1 MMSSK
6 WAPRLTPEQVKLAV
20 PNYYWWHTIDL
31 GNGIVTPGQKSAELM
46 EIEINGAFE
55 GIDFTGKRVLDA
67 GCWNGGFSVEAARR
81 GAREV
86 VGLDHDRPAIR
97 HLKCSET
104 FRLVAD
110 ATGLPLKPIDVDLDA
125 PRLSLDHLGKFDIVL
140 FLGVFYHLRDP
151 IAATRELAAIA
162 NEVLAIETHIE
173 DGLGDEPA
181 MRFFPGAE
189 LANDASNWWGPNKAC
204 MVELLKMVGF
214 GRVESRIP
222 KSHPS
227 LASRGAFVG
236 FR

>member
-1 MMSSK
+1 MSSK
-6 WAPRLTPEQVKLAV
+6 WEPRLTPEQVKLAV
-20 PNYYWWHTIDL
+20 PKYYWWHTIDL

-46 EIEINGAFE
+46 EIQIKDAFE
-55 GIDFTGKRVLDA
+55 GVDFTGKRVLDA
-67 GCWNGGFSVEAARR
+67 GCWNGGFAVEAARR

-86 VGLDHDRPAIR
+86 VGLDHERAAIL

-110 ATGLPLKPIDVDLDA
+110 ATGLPLKLIDVDLDA

-140 FLGVFYHLRDP
+140 FIGVFYHLKDP

-162 NEVLAIETHIE
+162 DEVLAIETHIE
-173 DGLGDEPA
+173 EGLGDNPA

-189 LANDASNWWGPNKAC
+189 LGNDASNWWGPNQAC
-204 MVELLKMVGF
+204 MAELLKMVGF
-214 GRVESRIP
+214 DRVETRIP
-222 KSHPS
+222 RNHPS
-227 LASRGAFVG
+227 LASRGTFVG